1 VSAIKNLRTKLSY
14 VKHSI
19 KKRESCLGTILCY
32 VELEN
37 PEKNRQQ
44 DSSFGSLAYE
54 KTHTISV
61 LKAPRVNVLYVLVR
75 NTDTYQ

>member
-1 VSAIKNLRTKLSY
+1 VSWYHTVLQ
-14 VKHSI
+14 
-19 KKRESCLGTILCY
+19 Y

-75 NTDTYQ
+75 NTDTYQWRNPKLIPGKSYVSIL

>member
-1 VSAIKNLRTKLSY
+1 MKSYLLLRLKGQNCHTLNTLKE
-14 VKHSI
+14 K
-19 KKRESCLGTILCY
+19 ESCLGTILCY
-32 VELEN
+32 VKLAN

-61 LKAPRVNVLYVLVR
+61 LKAPRVNVQY
-75 NTDTYQ
+75 YMY